1 MTPQSRLLVAFES
14 FTLSFSNQRS
24 TALLLK
30 VLQIPSFEGR
40 PLFLSLS
47 LSLVLGVEPRQGV
60 SLREAYRKLFQ
71 GLPGFPP
78 HCHLVVKL
86 CQEHLLIPFVVGM
99 YDIMCMCVCP
109 YLQMDSEKLWTQP
122 GHMLVFPLD
131 FEEKVE

>member
-1 MTPQSRLLVAFES
+1 MTPQSRLLVGFES

-40 PLFLSLS
+40 PLFLSLG
-47 LSLVLGVEPRQGV
+47 LLLGVEPRQGV

-86 CQEHLLIPFVVGM
+86 CQEHLFIPFVLLFFLN
-99 YDIMCMCVCP
+99 DIMCMCVCP
-109 YLQMDSEKLWTQP
+109 YLQMDSEKLWTPP